1 MPKPKLLLSWSS
13 GKDCAWTLHL
23 LRQKNEYEIAGLL
36 TTFSEADT
44 CVAMHR
50 VRPELVDAQAA
61 AARLPLTRVQIPWP
75 CSNAEYERRMADLC
89 TKVKA
94 QGVTQIAFG
103 DLFLEEIREYR
114 VKKLAGTGLTPVFP
128 LWGIPQDT
136 PRLAR
141 EMIGA
146 GLRATL
152 TVVDLKKL
160 PSSFAGSEFNADLL
174 AELPA
179 GVDPCGENG
188 EFHTFC
194 HTGPM
199 FSKPIRIECG
209 KASERDGFY
218 YTDLL
223 PLT

>member
-23 LRQKNEYEIAGLL
+23 LRQQNEYEIAGLL
-36 TTFSEADT
+36 TTYSEADA

-50 VRPELVDAQAA
+50 VRPELVALQAA
-61 AARLPLTRVQIPWP
+61 AAHLPLTRVGIPWP
-75 CSNAEYERRMADLC
+75 CSNAEYEKRMRELC
-89 TKVKA
+89 AKVKA
-94 QGVTQIAFG
+94 QGVTHIAFG

-114 VKKLAGTGLTPVFP
+114 IKKLAGTGLTPVFP
-128 LWGIPQDT
+128 VWGGAQDT
-136 PRLAR
+136 PALAR

-152 TVVDLKKL
+152 AVIDLKKL
-160 PSSFAGSEFNADLL
+160 TPRFAGTEFNADLFG
-174 AELPA
+174 ELPA

-199 FSKPIRIECG
+199 FEKPIRIECG
-209 KASERDGFY
+209 EATERDGFL
-218 YTDLL
+218 YTDLR
-223 PLT
+223 PLA